1 MQPHLSKPI
10 LLSVGYKYKR
20 MTPSVNMFKQEKQT
34 CAHLLGCCWA
44 AWWGSSRGRGAGG
57 KLPRWGLKELHS
69 PIAPCSSSARSSLR
83 GSDTKKRA
91 RLTGIEKTYQTQK
104 SLLLYPIVGNVRV

>member
-1 MQPHLSKPI
+1 MPTS
-10 LLSVGYKYKR
+10 SG
-20 MTPSVNMFKQEKQT
+20 
-34 CAHLLGCCWA
+34 A
-44 AWWGSSRGRGAGG
+44 AGLRGGGHPGGGGAGG

-91 RLTGIEKTYQTQK
+91 RLTGTEKTYQAQK

>member
-1 MQPHLSKPI
+1 
-10 LLSVGYKYKR
+10 

-34 CAHLLGCCWA
+34 CAHLLGCCVV
-44 AWWGSSRGRGAGG
+44 GVIPGAGG

-69 PIAPCSSSARSSLR
+69 PIAPRSSSARSSLR

-91 RLTGIEKTYQTQK
+91 RLTGIEKTYQAQK

>member
-1 MQPHLSKPI
+1 MCPPPR
-10 LLSVGYKYKR
+10 V
-20 MTPSVNMFKQEKQT
+20 
-34 CAHLLGCCWA
+34 LLGCVV
-44 AWWGSSRGRGAGG
+44 GVIPGGGAGG

-69 PIAPCSSSARSSLR
+69 PIAPRSSSARSSLR

-91 RLTGIEKTYQTQK
+91 RLTGIEKTYQAQK